1 MAVHRFFLPPDAIR
15 EGQVRFPE
23 TTARQILHV
32 LRLRPGDMVAVL
44 DGQGI
49 LYRVVLKRVDR
60 DAVLGQVIGQEA
72 ATGEPKITITL
83 YASLIK
89 GERFE
94 WILQKG
100 TELGVSRFVP
110 MVTERTVVRDLALSP
125 SRQARWR
132 RIIQEAAEQC
142 GRALLPEVEAPMAFA
157 AACMQA
163 AKADLS
169 LIAWVEEGRRTLAD
183 VWGDR
188 QLATLAILIGPEG
201 GFTPDEME
209 RACACGIV
217 PFSMGPRV
225 LRAETA
231 AVVAVTLAM
240 HQAGELSP
248 T

>member
-15 EGQVRFPE
+15 EGQVHFPE
-23 TTARQILHV
+23 TTARQIVHV
-32 LRLRPGDMVAVL
+32 LRLRPGDVVAVL
-44 DGQGI
+44 DGQGA
-49 LYRVVLKRVDR
+49 LYRVALKHVDR
-60 DAVLGQVIGQEA
+60 EMVLGQVTGQEA
-72 ATGEPKITITL
+72 ATGEPRMAVTL

-110 MVTERTVVRDLALSP
+110 MVTERTVVRDLTLSA

-132 RIIQEAAEQC
+132 RIVQEAAEQC
-142 GRALLPEVEAPMAFA
+142 GRARLPGIEAPVTFA
-157 AACMQA
+157 GACAQA
-163 AKADLS
+163 AEADLS
-169 LIAWVEEGRRTLAD
+169 LIAWAEEGRRSLAD

-188 QLATLAILIGPEG
+188 RPATLAILIGPEG
-201 GFTPDEME
+201 GFTPDEVE
-209 RACACGIV
+209 QACAGGIV

-231 AVVAVTLAM
+231 ALVAVALAM
-240 HQAGELSP
+240 QQAGELSP
-248 T
+248 L